1 MRYPI
6 YRPRRLRRNAN
17 FRRMIR
23 QTRITPDNLIMPVF
37 VRPGKKV
44 RKPISS
50 MPGNFQLSVDNL
62 IEEARQIKDL
72 GIPAVLLFGI
82 PKKKDSLATE
92 AYAKNGIVQ
101 QAISKVKQSVPGL
114 IIITDVC
121 LCEYTSH
128 GHCGVFKKCPQST
141 VHSPQSRGR
150 NYGPSTMDYG
160 LIDNDAS
167 LELLAKTALS
177 HAKAGCDMVAPSAML
192 DGQVAAIRSIL
203 DQNNFSNMPIMAYSS
218 KFASSFYGPFRQAAE
233 SAPRFGDRKSYQ
245 MDTANS
251 DEALREVQLDLQEG
265 ADIVMVKPALAYL
278 DIIRRVKEGFNIPLA
293 AYNVS
298 GEFSMVKAAAK
309 MGWLDE
315 KNIILEILNSI
326 RRAGADIIITYHA
339 KEAAKWLNETTRFH
353 RLSQD

>member
-1 MRYPI
+1 
-6 YRPRRLRRNAN
+6 
-17 FRRMIR
+17 MIR
-23 QTRITPDNLIMPVF
+23 QTRITPDNLIMPLF
-37 VRPGKKV
+37 VRPGKNVK
-44 RKPISS
+44 KPISS

-62 IEEARQIKDL
+62 IKEARQIKDL

-82 PKKKDSLATE
+82 PKKKDNLATE

-101 QAISKVKQSVPGL
+101 QAISRIKQSVPGL
-114 IIITDVC
+114 VVITDVC

-128 GHCGVFKKCPQST
+128 GHCGVIKN
-141 VHSPQSRGR
+141 RE
-150 NYGPSTMDYG
+150 
-160 LIDNDAS
+160 LANDAS

-192 DGQVAAIRSIL
+192 DGQVAAIRAIL
-203 DQNNFSNMPIMAYSS
+203 DDNNFSDMPIMAYSA

-245 MDTANS
+245 MDAANS
-251 DEALREVQLDLQEG
+251 DEALREIQLDLQEG

-278 DIIRRVKEGFNIPLA
+278 DIIRRVKERFNIPLA

-298 GEFSMVKAAAK
+298 GEFSMVKAAVQ

-315 KNIILEILNSI
+315 KNIILEILTSI
-326 RRAGADIIITYHA
+326 KRAGADFIITYHA
-339 KEAAKWLNETTRFH
+339 KEMARWL
-353 RLSQD
+353 

>member
-1 MRYPI
+1 
-6 YRPRRLRRNAN
+6 
-17 FRRMIR
+17 MIR
-23 QTRITPDNLIMPVF
+23 QTRITPDNLIMPLF
-37 VRPGKKV
+37 VRPGKNVK
-44 RKPISS
+44 KPISS

-62 IEEARQIKDL
+62 IKEARQIKDL

-82 PKKKDSLATE
+82 PKKKDNLATE

-101 QAISKVKQSVPGL
+101 QAISRIKQSVPGL
-114 IIITDVC
+114 VVITDVC

-128 GHCGVFKKCPQST
+128 GHCGVIKN
-141 VHSPQSRGR
+141 RE
-150 NYGPSTMDYG
+150 
-160 LIDNDAS
+160 LANDAS

-192 DGQVAAIRSIL
+192 DGQVAAIRAIL
-203 DQNNFSNMPIMAYSS
+203 DDNNFSDMPIMAYSA

-233 SAPRFGDRKSYQ
+233 SAPQFGDRKSYQ

-251 DEALREVQLDLQEG
+251 DEALREIQLDLQEG

-278 DIIRRVKEGFNIPLA
+278 DIIRRVKERFNIPLA

-298 GEFSMVKAAAK
+298 GEFSMVKAAVQ

-315 KNIILEILNSI
+315 KRIILEILNSI
-326 RRAGADIIITYHA
+326 RRAGADLIITYHA
-339 KEAAKWLNETTRFH
+339 KEVASWL
-353 RLSQD
+353 

>member
-1 MRYPI
+1 
-6 YRPRRLRRNAN
+6 
-17 FRRMIR
+17 
-23 QTRITPDNLIMPVF
+23 
-37 VRPGKKV
+37 
-44 RKPISS
+44 
-50 MPGNFQLSVDNL
+50 
-62 IEEARQIKDL
+62 
-72 GIPAVLLFGI
+72 
-82 PKKKDSLATE
+82 
-92 AYAKNGIVQ
+92 
-101 QAISKVKQSVPGL
+101 
-114 IIITDVC
+114 
-121 LCEYTSH
+121 
-128 GHCGVFKKCPQST
+128 
-141 VHSPQSRGR
+141 
-150 NYGPSTMDYG
+150 MDYG

>member
-23 QTRITPDNLIMPVF
+23 QTRITPDNLIMPLF
-37 VRPGKKV
+37 VRAGKNVK
-44 RKPISS
+44 KPISS

-62 IEEARQIKDL
+62 IKEARQIKDL

-82 PKKKDSLATE
+82 PKKKDNLATE
-92 AYAKNGIVQ
+92 AYAKSGIVQ
-101 QAISKVKQSVPGL
+101 QAITKIKQSVPGL
-114 IIITDVC
+114 VIITDVC
-121 LCEYTSH
+121 LCEYASH
-128 GHCGVFKKCPQST
+128 GHCGVIKN
-141 VHSPQSRGR
+141 RE
-150 NYGPSTMDYG
+150 
-160 LIDNDAS
+160 LENDAS

-203 DQNNFSNMPIMAYSS
+203 DDNNFSDMPIMAYSA

-233 SAPRFGDRKSYQ
+233 SVPQFGDRKSYQ

-278 DIIRRVKEGFNIPLA
+278 DIIRRVKERFNIPLA

-298 GEFSMVKAAAK
+298 GEFSMVKAAAQ

-315 KNIILEILNSI
+315 KRIILEILNSI
-326 RRAGADIIITYHA
+326 RRAGADLIITYHA
-339 KEAAKWLNETTRFH
+339 KDVASWL
-353 RLSQD
+353 